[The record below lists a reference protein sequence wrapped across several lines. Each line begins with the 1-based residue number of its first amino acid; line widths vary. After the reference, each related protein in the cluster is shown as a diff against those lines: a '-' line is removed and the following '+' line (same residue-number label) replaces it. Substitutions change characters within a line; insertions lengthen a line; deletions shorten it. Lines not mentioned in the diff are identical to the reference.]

1 MTLLM
6 DLLLKRII
14 LVMIS
19 LKTDKT
25 SIMIDL
31 VSVSKLIL
39 VLVIFN
45 INFQS

>member
-25 SIMIDL
+25 SIMIDF
-31 VSVSKLIL
+31 VSVSKVIL